1 MKKFKLI
8 FIFIMLF
15 LISGCT
21 SKYTLTYEDDKFSE
35 ELIISNISKE
45 DERTLI
51 KYKNGSKYL
60 EIDEDNSYM
69 YKTNDKNE
77 NIYSYDM
84 GSELIESPLINTCFE
99 DVYIIKEDDYILIK
113 TEGDYYCSNYNTEV
127 YFKTDKKV
135 IRSNSKSI
143 DIDNNI
149 YKWDSL
155 KDGIMIQVSTTELAT
170 VKDLVISKDVNSLY
184 IRLIISIVFIVIVIF
199 TISHFKRKNNSIE

>member
-1 MKKFKLI
+1 MKRFKLI

-45 DERTLI
+45 DERNLI
-51 KYKNGSKYL
+51 KYESGSKYL
-60 EIDEDNSYM
+60 EIDENNSYM

-77 NIYSYDM
+77 KIYSYDM
-84 GSELIESPLINTCFE
+84 GKELVVSPLINTCFE

-135 IRSNSKSI
+135 MYSNSKSV
-143 DIDNNI
+143 DNNV

-155 KDGIMIQVSTTELAT
+155 EDGINIQFSTTQLAT
-170 VKDLVISKDVNSLY
+170 VNDSVISKDINSLY

-199 TISHFKRKNNSIE
+199 TVSYFKKKNNSIE